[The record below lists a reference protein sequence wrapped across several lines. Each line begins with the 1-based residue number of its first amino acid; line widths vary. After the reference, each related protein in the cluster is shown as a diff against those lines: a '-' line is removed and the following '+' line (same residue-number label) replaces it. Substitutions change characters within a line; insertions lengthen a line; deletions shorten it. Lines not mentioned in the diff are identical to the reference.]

1 MTMLSPCKNVC
12 RLDTKKD
19 MCSACYRTTFEISRW
34 SQMERQEQQ
43 ALVYQVIPRRR
54 LQAEIELLGDTK
66 ASSDDNV
73 RVLSDT

>member
-1 MTMLSPCKNVC
+1 
-12 RLDTKKD
+12 
-19 MCSACYRTTFEISRW
+19 
-34 SQMERQEQQ
+34 MEPQERQ
-43 ALVYQVIPRRR
+43 ALVYQMIPKRR